1 LVVLLL
7 FVLVL
12 IPVSASSQRERFKRD
27 DGAPKKGDVAPT
39 FTLKTLDGEKE
50 VDIAMKTLDGE
61 KEFDIARLLGRK
73 PIILIF
79 GSYT

>member
-1 LVVLLL
+1 MLKKKSTLVVLLL

-12 IPVSASSQRERFKRD
+12 IPVSASSRRERFNRD

-39 FTLKTLDGEKE
+39 FSLKTLDGK
-50 VDIAMKTLDGE
+50 
-61 KEFDIARLLGRK
+61 KEFDIARLIGRK

>member
-1 LVVLLL
+1 MVLLL

-12 IPVSASSQRERFKRD
+12 TPVGASSQRERFNRD

-50 VDIAMKTLDGE
+50 VDIAKL
-61 KEFDIARLLGRK
+61 IGRK

>member
-1 LVVLLL
+1 ML

-12 IPVSASSQRERFKRD
+12 IPVGASSQRERFKRD

-50 VDIAMKTLDGE
+50 
-61 KEFDIARLLGRK
+61 FDIARLLGRK